1 MSEAASDRAGPSYLL
16 FPVMVTLRQFSF
28 YFYFYG
34 LNVKCSTIL
43 QQTLIIQNTIEVGN
57 SLVFACGWPIME
69 YKNSK
74 TNKKRTDVYRI
85 SKSKLINLFKIIFSR
100 LISSKCSKDV
110 NSIISNSTVP
120 ITLLWATNGLNELPE
135 LRFEFSFILSGKL
148 TTLLKI

>member
-1 MSEAASDRAGPSYLL
+1 
-16 FPVMVTLRQFSF
+16 
-28 YFYFYG
+28 
-34 LNVKCSTIL
+34 
-43 QQTLIIQNTIEVGN
+43 
-57 SLVFACGWPIME
+57 ME

-74 TNKKRTDVYRI
+74 TNKKRTDVYRV

-100 LISSKCSKDV
+100 LISGKCSKDV